1 MRSRHSTLIPRL
13 TALALLFAAATYS
26 HAAQIQFHGKF
37 DWQTTLQTPQDCTP
51 SNSPYLCWQRITGL
65 DLTNYTW
72 PPQLWGSQSAYGGG
86 AVFQLI
92 SNIPGASA
100 STIGDYLSN
109 RILNVEDHAGNATNK
124 ALYSE
129 IKAGPGG
136 QNPIGG
142 GSLQN
147 TFQIFPT
154 SATQGDLY
162 VAYRL
167 RFQPGMIANM
177 TGLNTSYGGIYGN
190 GGTWRSFF
198 ELKTGALATA
208 GEFPG
213 DNGDYRFAAYVVT
226 GCPAT
231 LIAANV
237 APCNVPNPNP
247 APFWYFAGDNVA
259 GGGYPLTNGWYAA
272 NTAVAIPDDG
282 SWNWVQVFVRR
293 SAPGVTGR
301 FWLAINGTTLV
312 DHYGPNTGSAGL
324 PINRIM
330 PLVLYTGG
338 RLPAYQWVDDIEIW
352 NGMP

>member
-1 MRSRHSTLIPRL
+1 MAMRSRRFTLIPRR
-13 TALALLFAAATYS
+13 TVLALLFAGATHA
-26 HAAQIQFHGKF
+26 HAAQILFHGKF
-37 DWQTTLQTPQDCTP
+37 ESATTVQTPQDCT
-51 SNSPYLCWQRITGL
+51 SANSPYLCWQRITGL
-65 DLTNYTW
+65 DITNYTW

-92 SNIPGASA
+92 SNIPGVTP
-100 STIGDYLSN
+100 STVGDYLSN
-109 RILNVEDHAGNATNK
+109 RIVNVEHHTGTATNR

-129 IKAGPGG
+129 LKAGPGG

-162 VAYRL
+162 VAYWL

-177 TGLNTSYGGIYGN
+177 TGLDTSYGGVAGN

-198 ELKTGALATA
+198 ELKTGSLATA

-213 DNGDYRFAAYVVT
+213 DNGDYRFAAYVMT
-226 GCPAT
+226 GCPPGLT
-231 LIAANV
+231 I
-237 APCNVPNPNP
+237 APCNVPDPDP
-247 APFWYFAGDNVA
+247 APYWLFSGDNVA
-259 GGGYPLTNGWYAA
+259 GGSYPLTNPWSVT
-272 NTAVAIPDDG
+272 NTTVAIPDNG

-312 DHYGPNTGSAGL
+312 DRYGANTGFAGL
-324 PINRIM
+324 PINRVM
-330 PLVLYTGG
+330 PLALYTGG
-338 RLPAYQWVDDIEIW
+338 RLPAYQWVDDIEVW
-352 NGMP
+352 DGMP